1 MTDTTASAQLDSGLF
16 RYVLG
21 HYPTGVTVVTM
32 IKDGQPLG
40 MVVGSFTSVSLDP
53 PLVAFL
59 PDKSSSTYRSMG
71 RPDTFVINVLG
82 ADQEP
87 LCRTFASKTTTE
99 KWAGVLWHPAA
110 SGAPILDAAVAWIDC
125 RLHAVYDG
133 GDHDIVVGRVE
144 ALDVN
149 SPSLPLLFFQGGYG
163 RFTPLSLVA
172 PVEADLLQQLRLADL
187 ARSEMERIADDLS
200 LECIAQVPVAGEL
213 VHIASAGPTPSSIV
227 SRVGTRLPW
236 VPPYGAL
243 HVAWAP
249 DETFETWMQAATSPP
264 TTQDRA
270 RYAEALD
277 RVRRRGWS
285 LALTTPVH
293 PEVERTM
300 ATLSNGGHEDAATG
314 LLLRRLMEQVG
325 EHYEPADL
333 RPGRSYRVRSIGA
346 PVFGPDGTA
355 EMGLKLFGL
364 PDVLAYEE
372 IKRLSERL
380 VAGADAMT
388 RASGG
393 RRPD

>member
-1 MTDTTASAQLDSGLF
+1 MSDLAAAAKLDSGWF

-32 IKDGQPLG
+32 IRAGQPVG
-40 MVVGSFTSVSLDP
+40 MVVGSFTSVSMDP

-71 RPDTFVINVLG
+71 RPDSFVINVLG

-87 LCRTFASKTTTE
+87 LCRTFASKTATD
-99 KWAGVLWHPAA
+99 KWAGVTWHPAG

-133 GDHDIVVGRVE
+133 GDHDIVIGRVE
-144 ALDVN
+144 ALDV
-149 SPSLPLLFFQGGYG
+149 SRPTLPLLFFQGGYG
-163 RFTPLSLVA
+163 RFSPLSLVA
-172 PVEADLLQQLRLADL
+172 PVEADLMSQLRLADL
-187 ARSEMERIADDLS
+187 ARGEMERIAADLGF
-200 LECIAQVPVAGEL
+200 ECIAQVPVGGEL
-213 VHIASAGPTPSSIV
+213 VHIASAGPTRTSLA

-249 DETFETWMQAATSPP
+249 DEVFETWMQAATSPP
-264 TTQDRA
+264 GPEARA

-285 LALTTPVH
+285 LALLTPVH
-293 PEVERTM
+293 HEVESTM
-300 ATLSNGGHEDAATG
+300 AAFSTGERDPATE
-314 LLLRRLMEQVG
+314 LRLRRLMEQVG

-333 RPGRSYRVRSIGA
+333 RPHQSYRVRSIGA
-346 PVFGPDGTA
+346 PVFGPDGKA

-364 PDVLAYEE
+364 PDVLSYDE
-372 IKRLSERL
+372 IGRLSDRL
-380 VAGADAMT
+380 VAGADAVT